1 MLKPSNSRIGL
12 ATIVASVAVGL
23 FFLVGV
29 TCAVKVCEVVSA
41 PTEDDGDDDNPPGE
55 MADCGSNSAT
65 VKRYLLDA
73 GYSNEAASGIMG
85 NLAHESGYTPNK
97 LNKGK
102 NTQTCLVNDDFRLY
116 TNGVRTSITDRY
128 TTKYGVCTIK
138 ASGAFGL
145 AQWLGEK
152 IEKGLQNTA
161 DSMGLPVTSLK
172 AQATFLVEQLNTKLF
187 GNYYYQYFNTENL
200 NKHTLQEVTYAF
212 YRYVEA
218 PGSAICVGVNGDGKH
233 RGCGNGKVNNKL
245 PPNMF
250 NVNAL
255 LANPG
260 DYALAYSSY
269 TERYKTAQ
277 NAYAMDV
284 SDCRLSDDPDNP
296 SDPESPS
303 DPSDPGSPDEPEPV
317 PTVPETPS
325 GDDDPAPTTSTGALG
340 KQNVNNAISQMNSG
354 VEKTQWL
361 PSSSKSSKRIGIND
375 NLKDCCG
382 SGCSLIAVANAYG
395 AIHDYSSGQIE
406 SFANNL
412 ASWTKT
418 NISAPSEANMTKM
431 VSHVGMTYKKIWSSK
446 STSTSSKVA
455 EIRSALASGGAVIAG
470 GDRQGTDS
478 SFCTDARKS
487 SGECAFT
494 PGGHY
499 IAIIGIT
506 ADDKLVV
513 ANPGKSR
520 GKNWIFPAD
529 NVLKYSNLGY
539 VVK

>member
-41 PTEDDGDDDNPPGE
+41 PTEDDGDDDNPP
-55 MADCGSNSAT
+55 T
-65 VKRYLLDA
+65 VSGGCDSTASTLKYYLMQA
-73 GYSNEAASGIMG
+73 GYTETAAAAIMG
-85 NLAHESGYTPNK
+85 NISAESCGYKYKVCFCDCSKEAEDGFKAYTLQNGSYVANQRMRIQKSNGKYTWCGFGLVQWTHDSNPSVDRLLRLQKYADGQGKEITDLEVQIEFIIAELTTNK
-97 LNKGK
+97 YGTYYSKVLKPEILNKYSLK
-102 NTQTCLVNDDFRLY
+102 DATWRVEKWY
-116 TNGVRTSITDRY
+116 EAPASV
-128 TTKYGVCTIK
+128 YGSPGYGASYATVC
-138 ASGAFGL
+138 
-145 AQWLGEK
+145 
-152 IEKGLQNTA
+152 A
-161 DSMGLPVTSLK
+161 DSTTSWCK
-172 AQATFLVEQLNTKLF
+172 SLVK
-187 GNYYYQYFNTENL
+187 
-200 NKHTLQEVTYAF
+200 
-212 YRYVEA
+212 RVERA
-218 PGSAICVGVNGDGKH
+218 ES
-233 RGCGNGKVNNKL
+233 
-245 PPNMF
+245 
-250 NVNAL
+250 
-255 LANPG
+255 
-260 DYALAYSSY
+260 ALALDANCNPSS
-269 TERYKTAQ
+269 
-277 NAYAMDV
+277 
-284 SDCRLSDDPDNP
+284 DPDTP
-296 SDPESPS
+296 SGGDPDTPSGGDPENPS
-303 DPSDPGSPDEPEPV
+303 DPSDPGEPDPV

-325 GDDDPAPTTSTGALG
+325 GGDDPAPTTSTGALG
-340 KQNVNNAISQMNSG
+340 KQNVNNAISQTNSG